1 MFFLWYLF
9 CGDGENYTA
18 LTQNEAK
25 QKEIDTTIRIQNS
38 QIQHMKM
45 KIDSLKKELSNY
57 QVDLDEYETSTMG
70 EIGSIKS
77 DLKTESSRRKQE
89 NRKLKKNMSKENK
102 DINNKISQNIQSI
115 LESKNR
121 LDQIEDLDPRAT
133 KEKVDRIK
141 PKSLMNDEEFEEYK
155 AKENE

>member
-1 MFFLWYLF
+1 MFFLCYLF

-45 KIDSLKKELSNY
+45 KIDSLRKELSNY
-57 QVDLDEYETSTMG
+57 QVALDEYETSTMG

-77 DLKTESSRRKQE
+77 DIKTESSRRKLE
-89 NRKLKKNMSKENK
+89 DRKLKKNMAKE
-102 DINNKISQNIQSI
+102 DEKISKKIGQNKQDI

-121 LDQIEDLDPRAT
+121 LGQIEDLDPRST

>member
-1 MFFLWYLF
+1 MQLRILWVVSVLLLISQLAYWFFDRGNTDSKL
-9 CGDGENYTA
+9 GENYTA

-102 DINNKISQNIQSI
+102 DINNNIFI
-115 LESKNR
+115 
-121 LDQIEDLDPRAT
+121 
-133 KEKVDRIK
+133 
-141 PKSLMNDEEFEEYK
+141 FC
-155 AKENE
+155 